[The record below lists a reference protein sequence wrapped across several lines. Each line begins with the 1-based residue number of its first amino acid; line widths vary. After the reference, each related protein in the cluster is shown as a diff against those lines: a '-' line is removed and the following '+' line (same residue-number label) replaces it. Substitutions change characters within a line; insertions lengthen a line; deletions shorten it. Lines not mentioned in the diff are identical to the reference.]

1 MDKKINSFDRNVS
14 ECSSTNA
21 AKNEFC
27 QKLIGT
33 ICAYCDQTEAKT
45 CQESPG
51 KE

>member
-1 MDKKINSFDRNVS
+1 MDYFDRTGS
-14 ECSSTNA
+14 KCSSTNA

-27 QKLIGT
+27 QKPIGT